1 MTRLSRGEAVS
12 GGKAGK
18 ATGSCLCTLPA
29 SSSLEG
35 SHSGGGSGAREKKGV
50 GSWTERGPHRG
61 TGVQARGEGFPSV
74 PFPGERQP
82 LGSLSSR
89 LGSWFPNG
97 QELALTSSGCSE
109 VTTHT
114 QHGNNTHPIWQ
125 HT

>member
-18 ATGSCLCTLPA
+18 VTGSCLCTLPA
-29 SSSLEG
+29 SSLEG
-35 SHSGGGSGAREKKGV
+35 SHSGGGSRAREKKGV

-61 TGVQARGEGFPSV
+61 TGAQAWGEGLPSV
-74 PFPGERQP
+74 LFPGERQP

-89 LGSWFPNG
+89 LGSWSPNG
-97 QELALTSSGCSE
+97 QELALPSSECSE
-109 VTTHT
+109 VRTHT
-114 QHGNNTHPIWQ
+114 QHGNDNTHPIWQ